1 MAVAK
6 HETRRGAPDAASG
19 AGMPAPAALGRVA
32 GEDLPLT
39 VAFGLLLLGGLLAMA
54 ALRAWPGGA
63 SQPSPS
69 RDSASLSLGSGP
81 AAGEAAERPPT
92 VGQTPA
98 VPSGPGA
105 EVIPVPPRLPLHQ
118 ALHQAVDPP
127 PTVAAPAL
135 PAVAREA
142 PAQDCAPVF
151 PVRFRAGVGV
161 PRSAIGASLNR
172 LATWLQAH
180 PKAQLLIDGYSD
192 QLGPVANRFAI
203 SQIRAQAVADE
214 LVRSGAPRGQL
225 KPRAFGHYTPGS
237 VTRSARESR
246 LVLLHVEGY
255 ADCRGAGEEQP

>member
-6 HETRRGAPDAASG
+6 HETRRGTPDAASG
-19 AGMPAPAALGRVA
+19 AGMPAPAAVGRVP

-39 VAFGLLLLGGLLAMA
+39 VAAGLLLLGGMLAMA

-69 RDSASLSLGSGP
+69 RDPASLSLGSGP
-81 AAGEAAERPPT
+81 VAGEAAERPPT

-105 EVIPVPPRLPLHQ
+105 EVSPVPPRLPLHQ
-118 ALHQAVDPP
+118 AVDLPPVVAV
-127 PTVAAPAL
+127 PAL

-142 PAQDCAPVF
+142 PAEDCAPVF

-214 LVRSGAPRGQL
+214 LVRAGAPRGQL

-237 VTRSARESR
+237 VTRPARESR